1 MSYTILF
8 LPLIAGLLAQI
19 IKFFI
24 KSNKEKF
31 NLKNLTIYSG
41 MPSGHSAMVV
51 ALATIVLLTEG
62 LDSPFF
68 AVSVVLAI
76 VVIRDALG
84 IRRYL
89 GQHGAVLNELVKDL
103 KDDSLLDEKY
113 PHLLE
118 RIGHTPAQVIA
129 GSLLGFF
136 VSLIGYTYYALT
148 HVWGIWSL

>member
-1 MSYTILF
+1 MPHTILF
-8 LPLIAGLLAQI
+8 LPLTAGLIAQV
-19 IKFFI
+19 IKFLI

-31 NLKNLTIYSG
+31 NLKNLMVYSG

-51 ALATIVLLTEG
+51 ALATILLLTEG
-62 LDSPFF
+62 LDSPLF

-76 VVIRDALG
+76 IVIRDALG

-103 KDDSLLDEKY
+103 KDDSLLDDNY
-113 PHLLE
+113 PRLLE

-136 VSLIGYTYYALT
+136 VSLIGYAYYALT
-148 HVWGIWSL
+148 NIWGIWSL